1 MKTSIGILYTFNGLS
16 MLIVWPILILKNQAP
31 EIKTNLVY
39 MSFHLISEFITASS
53 CLLTG
58 VGLILNKQWAE
69 KNYYVTTGFF
79 IGAGY
84 LAIGYYLF
92 SNLSTALPV
101 LLMLIGLNIAGLI
114 LFIGEMRKKMIT
126 KWLNKNKFSHFFR
139 GIAIYTLI
147 NIAGFL
153 SEMNSGY
160 TYGYVSMI
168 IILII
173 YITWTLLFDY
183 KSGFKYEPKL

>member
-1 MKTSIGILYTFNGLS
+1 MKTAIGILYTFNGLS
-16 MLIVWPILILKNQAP
+16 MVIVWPFLIINNQAP
-31 EIKTNLVY
+31 EIQTNLVY
-39 MSFHLISEFITASS
+39 MSFHLISEFITAIS
-53 CLLTG
+53 CLLSG
-58 VGLILNKQWAE
+58 IGLILKRRWAE
-69 KNYYVTTGFF
+69 KYYYVTTGFF

-101 LLMLIGLNIAGLI
+101 LFMLIGLNITGLT
-114 LFIGEMRKKMIT
+114 LFIVEVRKQKIT
-126 KWLNKNKFSHFFR
+126 KWLNKIKFSHFFN

-153 SEMNSGY
+153 SEMDSGY

-173 YITWTLLFDY
+173 YITWTLL
-183 KSGFKYEPKL
+183 